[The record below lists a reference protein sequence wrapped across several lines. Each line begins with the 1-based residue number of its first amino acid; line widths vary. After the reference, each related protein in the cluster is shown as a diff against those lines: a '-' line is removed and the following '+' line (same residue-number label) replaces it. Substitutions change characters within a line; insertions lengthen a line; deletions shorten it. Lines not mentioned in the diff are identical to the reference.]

1 MTRKPPAQA
10 PPRNAPRLALA
21 LPVSVKEERKGRCE
35 ARTKA
40 GAPCPQWAMKGQK
53 RCAMHVPGNAVKFGQ
68 RGGMRRTV
76 YSPDGLTPFAP
87 PSNAREQAAILAQLE
102 VETHQGKIDPKV
114 ASTISTLANAYL
126 GALELI
132 EFGEKLKELEARVG
146 IADPLSSLA
155 RDATTGRFVEQ

>member
-1 MTRKPPAQA
+1 MTRKTHAQA
-10 PPRNAPRLALA
+10 PSRTAKRLTLA
-21 LPVSVKEERKGRCE
+21 STVSGGDKRKGRCE
-35 ARTKA
+35 ANTKA
-40 GAPCPQWAMKGQK
+40 GEPCPQWAMKGQR

-76 YSPDGLTPFAP
+76 YSPDGLAPFAP
-87 PSNAREQAAILAQLE
+87 PTSAKEQAAILAQLE

-132 EFGEKLKELEARVG
+132 EFGEKLKELEAHLG
-146 IADPLSSLA
+146 ISDPLSRLE
-155 RDATTGRFVEQ
+155 RDATTGRFMEQ